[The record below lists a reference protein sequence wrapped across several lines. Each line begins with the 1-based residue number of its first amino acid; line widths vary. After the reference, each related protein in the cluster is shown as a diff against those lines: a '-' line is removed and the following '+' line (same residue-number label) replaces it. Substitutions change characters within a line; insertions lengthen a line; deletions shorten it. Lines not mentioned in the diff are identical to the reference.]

1 MKNFSTYD
9 IILVKY
15 PFSDLSAAKVRP
27 AVVVNLAHPSQD
39 LIIVPLTSRIDR
51 LLPGEFILK
60 NWKEAGLNVQSVLK
74 RGIYTISSR
83 LFIKTVGQL
92 SENDIKELKK
102 SLRSWI
108 IS

>member
-9 IILVKY
+9 IVLVKY

-39 LIIVPLTSRIDR
+39 LIIVPLTSRVDK
-51 LLPGEFILK
+51 LLPGEFTLK
-60 NWKEAGLNVQSVLK
+60 NWKEAGLNVQTAVK

-92 SENDIKELKK
+92 TQKDIEQLQK

-108 IS
+108 I